1 MTVPIIDQLR
11 ILTGREG
18 FQIIDNLGGY
28 VSAIVSLLLTVAALA
43 AFIYLV
49 LGGIKYITAGGD
61 KGKVEEAKT
70 SITHAITGLTIV
82 AASWAIFLVLNHF
95 FGLGM
100 VGGARNIPG
109 TTPPRTSNPPPGYCL
124 CGNGGCTNSTAK
136 ASRGTADGQCYQC
149 DPTTGGWNKLYKDP
163 AKTQPDLTCRT
174 TVISCPPCPQ

>member
-1 MTVPIIDQLR
+1 
-11 ILTGREG
+11 
-18 FQIIDNLGGY
+18 
-28 VSAIVSLLLTVAALA
+28 
-43 AFIYLV
+43 

-109 TTPPRTSNPPPGYCL
+109 TTPPRTSNPPPVTVSVAMAAAPIVL
-124 CGNGGCTNSTAK
+124 PKLVVAPPTANVTNAILQQE
-136 ASRGTADGQCYQC
+136 AG
-149 DPTTGGWNKLYKDP
+149 
-163 AKTQPDLTCRT
+163 
-174 TVISCPPCPQ
+174 ISCTKIQLKLNLI

>member
-28 VSAIVSLLLTVAALA
+28 VSAIVSLMLTVAALA

-61 KGKVEEAKT
+61 KGKIEEAKT
-70 SITHAITGLTIV
+70 SITHAITGLAIV
-82 AASWAIFLVLNHF
+82 AASWAIFLVLNYF

-100 VGGARNIPG
+100 TEGGGSTNSRSPV
-109 TTPPRTSNPPPGYCL
+109 TTPPRTGPPPNHCL
-124 CGNGGCTNSTAK
+124 CGNGECADNGDLGRRSLNS
-136 ASRGTADGQCYQC
+136 DVCYQC
-149 DPTTGGWNKLYKDP
+149 NGETGGWTALPTP
-163 AKTQPDLTCRT
+163 APTN
-174 TVISCPPCPQ
+174 CPRVLNCKPCPR